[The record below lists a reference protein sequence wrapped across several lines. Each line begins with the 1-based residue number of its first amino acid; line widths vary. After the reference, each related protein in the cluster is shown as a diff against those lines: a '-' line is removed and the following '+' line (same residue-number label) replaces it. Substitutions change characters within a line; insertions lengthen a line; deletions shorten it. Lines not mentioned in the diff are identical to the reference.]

1 MKGQF
6 FIIASVIMVSAT
18 ILLVQYLFDFTKIDL
33 TKLEERRELDYIQ
46 PIKDVLIQTIKD
58 SDCSVLEKELAYT
71 ESFVKSQMIKKGI
84 VFDSSHRIINCPTTF
99 FNFTLRTTNSLTK
112 TEFTYP
118 LL

>member
-18 ILLVQYLFDFTKIDL
+18 MLLVQYLFDFAKTDL

-46 PIKDVLIQTIKD
+46 PIKDVLIQTAKE
-58 SDCSVLEKELAYT
+58 SDCSVWEKELAYT

-84 VFDSSHRIINCPTTF
+84 VFDSSHRITDCTVYF
-99 FNFTLRTTNSLTK
+99 DFTLKTTNSLTK

-118 LL
+118 S